1 MTKQNTSYEYTA
13 LYIRAFVHNNL
24 STHKESPEKDL
35 YDEVNAL
42 VKRNIVL
49 AEIEK
54 VTSNEVEAI
63 YDIRFNFAASKMI
76 DLEIQ
81 NTLAKIKSLEYVS
94 HAYIKETNT
103 D

>member
-1 MTKQNTSYEYTA
+1 MTKQTTGYEYTA
-13 LYIRAFVHNNL
+13 LYIRAYVHNNL
-24 STHKESPEKDL
+24 SIYKESPEKDL

-76 DLEIQ
+76 DLEIAR
-81 NTLAKIKSLEYVS
+81 TLEKIKSLEYVS
-94 HAYIKETNT
+94 HAFIKEANK

>member
-1 MTKQNTSYEYTA
+1 MAKQTTGYEYTA
-13 LYIRAFVHNNL
+13 LYIRAYVHNNL
-24 STHKESPEKDL
+24 SIYKESPEKDL

-76 DLEIQ
+76 DVEIERV
-81 NTLAKIKSLEYVS
+81 LAKIKSLEYVS
-94 HAYIKETNT
+94 HAYVKEANKN
-103 D
+103 